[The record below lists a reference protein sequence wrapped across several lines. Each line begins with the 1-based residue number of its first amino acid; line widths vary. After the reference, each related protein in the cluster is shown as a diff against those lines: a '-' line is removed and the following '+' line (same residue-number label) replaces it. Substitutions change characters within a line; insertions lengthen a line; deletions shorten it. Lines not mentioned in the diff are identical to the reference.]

1 VSLPAPK
8 PIVAIIGRPNVGKS
22 TLFNRLTGKRLAIVH
37 DEPGVTRD
45 RHYADADCLGQP
57 YTLVDTGGFDPE
69 GHDEMQQSIREQIEV
84 ALDEA
89 DVILCLLDCAVG
101 PTSMDDAA
109 MARLRQTEQ
118 PVIFLANKAD
128 SDRREAEGSELY
140 RLGMAEIHFISA
152 LHGRGLR
159 ELDDELARALAYVVA
174 AQPYVDPGARQKDSH
189 EDQSGEAQADPTDGE
204 TASEGPVT
212 TREPDEPLRVAVVG
226 RPNAG
231 KSSLINRLLGEDRML
246 VDAAPGTTRDPIDAL
261 IERRGRSFVFVDT
274 AGLRRKS
281 QVTKGK
287 NAIEALSVIRGIR
300 AIDRA
305 HLTVLLCDAARG
317 VSEQDAKILGLALD
331 RSRGVVVALN
341 KTDLLDRVALRKAT
355 TDMRD
360 RLSFASWIPAA
371 NLSALTGRG
380 TGKLLEQLAQVGR
393 NYHQRVGTGALNRF
407 FESVLT
413 AHTPPVR
420 GGRAPRFYYMT
431 QAQTAPPLFVVETSH
446 PDQIHFSYQ
455 RYVINAI
462 RKQFGFQGVPIRV
475 RYRRAGRRKRQ

>member
-1 VSLPAPK
+1 
-8 PIVAIIGRPNVGKS
+8 
-22 TLFNRLTGKRLAIVH
+22 
-37 DEPGVTRD
+37 
-45 RHYADADCLGQP
+45 
-57 YTLVDTGGFDPE
+57 
-69 GHDEMQQSIREQIEV
+69 MQQSIREQIEV

-109 MARLRQTEQ
+109 MARLRQTDQ
-118 PVIFLANKAD
+118 PVIYLANKAD

-140 RLGMAEIHFISA
+140 RLGMSEILFISA

-159 ELDDELARALAYVVA
+159 QLDDELARALAYVVA
-174 AQPYVDPGARQKDSH
+174 AQPAVDPGAQQKDSH
-189 EDQSGEAQADPTDGE
+189 EDPTEEAQADPTDGE
-204 TASEGPVT
+204 VPSEGPVAT
-212 TREPDEPLRVAVVG
+212 SSRDPDEPLRVAVVG

-246 VDAAPGTTRDPIDAL
+246 VDSAPGTTRDPIDAL

-274 AGLRRKS
+274 AGLRRKG
-281 QVTKGK
+281 QVKK
-287 NAIEALSVIRGIR
+287 SRNAVEAISVVRGIR

-305 HLTVLLCDAARG
+305 QLTVLLCDAARG

-331 RSRGVVVALN
+331 RGRGVVVALN
-341 KTDLLDRVALRKAT
+341 KTDLLDRTAIRKAT

-360 RLSFASWIPAA
+360 KLSFASWIPVAR
-371 NLSALTGRG
+371 LSALNGRG
-380 TGKLLEQLAQVGR
+380 TGKLLDQLAQVGR

-407 FESVLT
+407 FESVLS

-431 QAQTAPPLFVVETSH
+431 QVETAPPLFLIETSH

-462 RKQFGFQGVPIRV
+462 RKQFGFEGVPIRV
-475 RYRRAGRRKRQ
+475 RYRRAGRRKRR